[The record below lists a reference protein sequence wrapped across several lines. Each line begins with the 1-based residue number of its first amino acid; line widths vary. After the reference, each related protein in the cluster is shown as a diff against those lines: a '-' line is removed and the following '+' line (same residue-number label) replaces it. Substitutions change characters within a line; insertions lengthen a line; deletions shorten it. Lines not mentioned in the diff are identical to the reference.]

1 MKKFFDGGECFVL
14 TSYCIK
20 AVPISDDNEVGLT
33 LAKTICEDA
42 CYLSSAGNGQTAIE
56 ILRIAGRKA
65 GSRINHLLTLRTHD
79 SSEQD
84 CVVRQEALEKGILS
98 LLHQSGFTAEEV
110 SFEKYRKHISEMDTD
125 SVWALMKQDIQEYGV
140 QETYKSP
147 SVVESVDWKR
157 IYSVLDGSGCGLC
170 IQIIPTLLSDDERRL
185 IAKTLLIVHKQW
197 MA

>member
-84 CVVRQEALEKGILS
+84 CVVRQEAS
-98 LLHQSGFTAEEV
+98 
-110 SFEKYRKHISEMDTD
+110 
-125 SVWALMKQDIQEYGV
+125 
-140 QETYKSP
+140 
-147 SVVESVDWKR
+147 
-157 IYSVLDGSGCGLC
+157 
-170 IQIIPTLLSDDERRL
+170 
-185 IAKTLLIVHKQW
+185 
-197 MA
+197 